1 MQIQECL
8 LIYYLF
14 ILFISYHIF
23 ILSNFKMLSEFFIPL
38 YTMTDPVLTYT
49 WQKQKNW
56 NW

>member
-38 YTMTDPVLTYT
+38 NTMTDPVLTYT